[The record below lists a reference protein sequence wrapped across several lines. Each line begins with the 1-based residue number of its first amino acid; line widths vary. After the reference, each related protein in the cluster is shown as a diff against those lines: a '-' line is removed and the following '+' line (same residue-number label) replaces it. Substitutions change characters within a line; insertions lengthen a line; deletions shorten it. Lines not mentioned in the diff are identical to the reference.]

1 MIRPA
6 MTSFARFAS
15 SAAAGLALMLAAVPA
30 LAQMDAQVEAAL
42 SAGTIGEQADGYMGF
57 VRAPAADIKA
67 KVDAI
72 NIKRR
77 EGYTQIAQSKNV
89 PIEAFAASIGCRTL
103 GSLRA
108 GRAYSVARG
117 VWAVKGDAPIALP
130 AQCGG

>member
-1 MIRPA
+1 MITRL
-6 MTSFARFAS
+6 TV
-15 SAAAGLALMLAAVPA
+15 SAAAGLALALAAVPA

-42 SAGTIGEQADGYMGF
+42 SAGAVGEQADGYMGF
-57 VRAPAADIKA
+57 VRAPAPDLKA

-77 EGYTQIAQSKNV
+77 EGYTQVAQSKNV

-103 GSLRA
+103 GSLRS

-117 VWAVKGDAPIALP
+117 VWAVKSDAPIALP